1 MKFIKDVKESK
12 RNKNKT
18 VSEENLVKLLEFY
31 KIIKDDLQEIETI
44 LSNANQQQ
52 WFINPEMF
60 KVNENLEQL
69 LVKYIKKQL
78 NKNS

>member
-31 KIIKDDLQEIETI
+31 KIIKDDL
-44 LSNANQQQ
+44 
-52 WFINPEMF
+52 
-60 KVNENLEQL
+60 
-69 LVKYIKKQL
+69 
-78 NKNS
+78 